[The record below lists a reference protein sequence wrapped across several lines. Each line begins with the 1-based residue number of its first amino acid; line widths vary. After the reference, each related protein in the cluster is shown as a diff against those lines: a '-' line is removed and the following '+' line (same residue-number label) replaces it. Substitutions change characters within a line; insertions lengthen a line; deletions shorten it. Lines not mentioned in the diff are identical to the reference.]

1 MNHKI
6 ILKRNGDNYLVD
18 ENDLLWLLRC
28 TYDIL
33 NQDLKNSDDLAVQR
47 LLELNIQKVT
57 EAQEFIENQ
66 LPSG

>member
-66 LPSG
+66 IDSF

>member
-6 ILKRNGDNYLVD
+6 ILKRNEDNYLVD

-33 NQDLKNSDDLAVQR
+33 NQDLKDSDDLAVKR

-57 EAQEFIENQ
+57 EAQEFIE
-66 LPSG
+66 SEIDSF

>member
-57 EAQEFIENQ
+57 EAQEFIENEID
-66 LPSG
+66 SF